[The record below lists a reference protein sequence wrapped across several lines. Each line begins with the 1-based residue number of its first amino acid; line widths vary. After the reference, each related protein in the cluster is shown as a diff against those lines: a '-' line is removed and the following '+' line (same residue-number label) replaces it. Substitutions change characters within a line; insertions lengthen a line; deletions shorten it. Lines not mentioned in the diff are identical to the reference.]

1 MNLYNNADN
10 NINYSTLNITL
21 RKIND
26 TIYDSI
32 IKRYDGYYCRIVCG
46 YKPYDEKHNYGDNV
60 VHNGLYMIYPLP
72 QHEIKD
78 FKLDGFTPPKLLD
91 GNSIITVDSFNSTNP
106 SEFTVKVPIDR
117 RYMANREYLEGKNIF
132 LEAREDRNHNKK
144 IQVKEIYNDT
154 NSIIGM
160 QQDTSLTD
168 NNTNRVTFYKKEIDD
183 AKLKL
188 LSIEGNT
195 IQNSDN
201 LSDIKSIGDKQENG
215 SYKVNIKSTNN
226 NDSNVTAILLPQPL
240 RAINNN
246 KDK

>member
-46 YKPYDEKHNYGDNV
+46 YKPYDEKHNYDDNV

-91 GNSIITVDSFNSTNP
+91 GNSIITVDR
-106 SEFTVKVPIDR
+106 DR
-117 RYMANREYLEGKNIF
+117 
-132 LEAREDRNHNKK
+132 
-144 IQVKEIYNDT
+144 
-154 NSIIGM
+154 
-160 QQDTSLTD
+160 
-168 NNTNRVTFYKKEIDD
+168 
-183 AKLKL
+183 
-188 LSIEGNT
+188 
-195 IQNSDN
+195 
-201 LSDIKSIGDKQENG
+201 KS
-215 SYKVNIKSTNN
+215 V
-226 NDSNVTAILLPQPL
+226 V
-240 RAINNN
+240 
-246 KDK
+246 